1 MCYILSIIF
10 VYILYIVFLLN
21 WTAYEKLQVSKWNAL
36 VLVRIGS
43 IIEGTQPV
51 VRVFLQNSS
60 VLMTL
65 HLSYFKT
72 IYIYNS
78 I

>member
-1 MCYILSIIF
+1 MCYVLSTIF
-10 VYILYIVFLLN
+10 VYILFIVFLLN
-21 WTAYEKLQVSKWNAL
+21 WTAYEELQVSKWNAL

-51 VRVFLQNSS
+51 LRAFLQNSS

-65 HLSYFKT
+65 HLL
-72 IYIYNS
+72 
-78 I
+78 